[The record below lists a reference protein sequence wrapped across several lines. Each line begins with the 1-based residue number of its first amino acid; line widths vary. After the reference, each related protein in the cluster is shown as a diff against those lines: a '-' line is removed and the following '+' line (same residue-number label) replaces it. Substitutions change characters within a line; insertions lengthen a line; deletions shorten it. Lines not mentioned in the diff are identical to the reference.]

1 MDVRWILLPCL
12 LVAVGLTR
20 APLATAAP
28 VTMTKSLSVENPI
41 FSLVKNELKKLLD
54 NGKAEMG
61 TVTCD
66 VCKIIV
72 GTIKKLYDTNTA
84 WDDIAKLVGDICYWF
99 KIEDEH
105 VCKAIAFE
113 FKASLLLHNIKLGQ
127 TKLIVCFTD
136 PAGLYS

>member
-1 MDVRWILLPCL
+1 MDVRWIFLPCL

-28 VTMTKSLSVENPI
+28 VTLTKSLSAENPI
-41 FSLVKNELKKLLD
+41 FNLVKNELKNLLG

-72 GTIKKLYDTNTA
+72 GTIQKLYDTHTA

-113 FKASLLLHNIKLGQ
+113 FKASLVLHNNVNFMILF
-127 TKLIVCFTD
+127 IVCF
-136 PAGLYS
+136 